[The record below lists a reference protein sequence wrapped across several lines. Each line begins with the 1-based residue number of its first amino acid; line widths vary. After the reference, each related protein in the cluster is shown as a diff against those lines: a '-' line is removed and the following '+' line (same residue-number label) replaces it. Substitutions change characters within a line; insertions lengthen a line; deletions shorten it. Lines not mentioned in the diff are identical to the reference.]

1 MKGRVRAGVLLSL
14 TALVFASGGGAAQAS
29 YQGTPGK
36 VAYIGLD
43 PNNAPLKL
51 WDPASDSEVT
61 LEAQTYSIPT
71 QAEVVIGFVSAPAW
85 SPDGTKL
92 AYSKLIPD
100 KGTIPKLK
108 HTAIFVYDLTTGET
122 KQVSHPPEGYA
133 DPNPLDT
140 KDEGHTAGDWSP
152 TWREDGNAIAFV
164 RQIAAGKDDSRYGE
178 RGQNLWWV
186 PAVGGEATQLTHFH
200 GDGDKTEI
208 TSAVWIPKHAEIMVG
223 EVAGSEVSLSRV
235 AASGGTPTVVV
246 PKAELVSD
254 YDTSPDGEN
263 VSYTTIGLSGQQ
275 VFVQPIRGGG
285 AGVEAPAEG
294 PIGHYSN
301 SGNGPLTKGC
311 NDRSP
316 QQCGL
321 IEHLSASAEP
331 DRDIHPEETTRLA
344 LPIGGQWISS
354 GAGGVPGRM
363 AFDVQPQTLPILFL
377 PGFFGSKITCG
388 SSTLWPALPPGFAEM
403 ALGPDGVTNAGCG
416 GAAPDGSIVK
426 SVFGQDIYAT
436 TAQQLEQ
443 LNSTPGRVHLVGW
456 DWRKSPQQSEGIV
469 QKAVKEALESEGPW
483 KEQGAERVVMIG
495 HSYGGLMIRDFI
507 EKHPEEVARVLTLG
521 TPYWGAPKAIFPNA
535 FGIET
540 PDASSIEQAFEKAL
554 GLIDFARNLAG
565 LYQLY
570 PDEHY
575 GPWLAVEGETLG
587 VNQLDPFLSEIG
599 ANPSLYDQAQGFH
612 ASIYD
617 GFYDEQERIDVR
629 AVVGTGMPTFGTV
642 NIAGLLEEEPR
653 VIVKFT
659 DGDTTVPSKSGA
671 QGPVGTLTPL
681 GDPIHIQYTCRVNHV
696 DLAKDP
702 EVFESYK
709 DFIDF
714 GRAPEKL
721 SFGPC
726 PDEGGVLQFN
736 PGQIAKPP
744 AEPPPSESVVRAV
757 RANPVGSRQAG
768 ARKAG
773 FDHAGIGRAGAGHAQ
788 VQAAAA
794 PVPVTLEQA
803 NQEGLADVANLP
815 HQTLAVTTTG
825 VPMTLSVTLSSG
837 TFEWTP
843 IHGESTGQALKFGP
857 VSGTVLITPPQS
869 GAAPPTVTYEGE
881 SLTGEPIGGS
891 GEEEVG
897 ESGGVGSSDSPTA
910 GENGSVQSP
919 PSASPPHGAA
929 TVDAW
934 ARLSGSSTQ
943 KLGRFITV
951 ILACPV
957 QACTASAGG
966 LLSVRGSAKGSV
978 KNFSLKPTRR
988 VRIARGAHMTLR
1000 LAIPLNARRSAARAL
1015 RRGGRVKAT
1024 LRVTALNEARA
1035 ALRLT
1040 RTVKLIR

>member
-1 MKGRVRAGVLLSL
+1 MKGQARAGVLLSL
-14 TALVFASGGGAAQAS
+14 IALAFVSAGGMAQAS

-61 LEAQTYSIPT
+61 LEAQTYSLPT
-71 QAEVVIGFVSAPAW
+71 QAEAVVGFVSAPAW

-164 RQIAAGKDDSRYGE
+164 RQVAAGKDDSRYGE

-246 PKAELVSD
+246 AKAELVSD

-263 VSYTTIGLSGQQ
+263 VSYTTIGRSGEQ

-294 PIGHYSN
+294 PVGHYSN

-321 IEHLSASAEP
+321 VEHLSASAEP
-331 DRDIHPEETTRLA
+331 ERDIHPEETTRLA

-388 SSTLWPALPPGFAEM
+388 SSTLWPALPPGFVKM

-456 DWRKSPQQSEGIV
+456 DWRKSPQQSEGLV

-587 VNQLDPFLSEIG
+587 VDQLDPFLAEIG

-612 ASIYD
+612 TSIYD

-709 DFIDF
+709 EFIDF

-721 SFGPC
+721 SSGAC

-744 AEPPPSESVVRAV
+744 SEPSPPSESVVRAAWRHYGLSSTQARSAGV
-757 RANPVGSRQAG
+757 RQAR
-768 ARKAG
+768 ARPAVASG
-773 FDHAGIGRAGAGHAQ
+773 
-788 VQAAAA
+788 
-794 PVPVTLEQA
+794 PVTLEQA
-803 NQEGLADVANLP
+803 GQEGLADVANLP
-815 HQTLAVTTTG
+815 NQTLAVTTAG
-825 VPMTLSVTLSSG
+825 VPVTLSVTLNSG

-857 VSGTVLITPPQS
+857 VSGTVLITPPQPG
-869 GAAPPTVTYEGE
+869 GAAPIVLHEGE
-881 SLTGEPIGGS
+881 SLTGEPVSGS

-897 ESGGVGSSDSPTA
+897 KAGGGGPIGPQSGGAS
-910 GENGSVQSP
+910 GSVQLP
-919 PSASPPHGAA
+919 PSASTQQGVVAVSA
-929 TVDAW
+929 L
-934 ARLSGSSTQ
+934 ARLSGRLTQ
-943 KLGRFITV
+943 KLGRLVTV
-951 ILACPV
+951 TVACPRE
-957 QACTASAGG
+957 ACAASAKG
-966 LLSVRGSAKGSV
+966 LLSVRGSVKGTV
-978 KNFSLKPTRR
+978 KRLPLLSSRR
-988 VRIARGAHMTLR
+988 VRLARGAHATLR
-1000 LAIPLNARRSAARAL
+1000 LQIPAGAQRLAARAL
-1015 RRGGRVKAT
+1015 RHGGSVSAT
-1024 LRVTALNEARA
+1024 LTVTVLNGAHDT
-1035 ALRLT
+1035 LRPT